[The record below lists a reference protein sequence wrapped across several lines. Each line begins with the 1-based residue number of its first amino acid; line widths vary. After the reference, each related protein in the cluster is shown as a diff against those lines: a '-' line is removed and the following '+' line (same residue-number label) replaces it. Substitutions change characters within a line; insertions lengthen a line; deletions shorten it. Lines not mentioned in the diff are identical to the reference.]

1 LSPDRPTSSNE
12 INASPKE
19 HFKRAVKGLVSNA
32 KKTLRARP
40 QRSYD
45 FFQAASVLEARVFSK
60 KHSHPNI
67 DDDHSYSLLSPKEW
81 TLSITCWG
89 AAGRPDK
96 ALEAL
101 RRVEAVMERAEGIES
116 GQQQQQ
122 QQQQQ
127 QKPHNKELNFAAGA
141 AAARCASGGVG
152 AAGVNVAQKFRPKAL
167 YGAAVMACCCRGV

>member
-1 LSPDRPTSSNE
+1 M
-12 INASPKE
+12 
-19 HFKRAVKGLVSNA
+19 
-32 KKTLRARP
+32 
-40 QRSYD
+40 
-45 FFQAASVLEARVFSK
+45 LEARVFSK

-101 RRVEAVMERAEGIES
+101 RRVKAVMERAEGIES
-116 GQQQQQ
+116 G

-141 AAARCASGGVG
+141 GAARCASGGVG